1 MCQAVAK
8 IGRKKASALAR
19 SIAKGTVI
27 PELEHDHYRHEDLE
41 VPGLDEPNQPQ
52 IRALRMALSNRF
64 SLIQGPPGIFRSS
77 SATCKQ
83 HFSISPRL
91 SDSVQ

>member
-1 MCQAVAK
+1 MSQAVAK

-19 SIAKGTVI
+19 SIAKGTII

-64 SLIQGPPGIFRSS
+64 SLIQGPPGILYLH
-77 SATCKQ
+77 T
-83 HFSISPRL
+83 FSEVPLPPVNKIFQYRHA
-91 SDSVQ
+91 